1 MELVERIK
9 EICKQ
14 KNTSMGA
21 LEKELGLANGSIRRW
36 DDKTPGADKILKIA
50 NRLDISIDYLLT
62 GKDGK
67 DLTPEEQKLVDY
79 YRKADDRGKRNIL
92 RTAEQESQ
100 ELEYATSKIG

>member
-1 MELVERIK
+1 
-9 EICKQ
+9 
-14 KNTSMGA
+14 MGA